1 MEELADVLEPI
12 QRWSLASDNAQG
24 VKRAKTY
31 IAGAD
36 KDVLAGFYVSS
47 INEWRV
53 KQPRVLV
60 LSRSAYYR
68 VSYNAKNGK
77 IDHYHK
83 TPLEK
88 LRVLEKTSAGLNTVH
103 STAVVVL
110 TSNDFYNSRS
120 AAYLQRARYD
130 SVHRL
135 TADTKLTLRPQL
147 TTPS

>member
-1 MEELADVLEPI
+1 MAARSMEELAEVLEPV

-24 VKRAKTY
+24 IKRAKTY

-36 KDVLAGFYVSS
+36 KDVLAGFFVHS

-53 KQPRVLV
+53 KQSRVLV

-88 LRVLEKTSAGLNTVH
+88 LRVLEKTCAGL
-103 STAVVVL
+103 AE
-110 TSNDFYNSRS
+110 TSYGPD
-120 AAYLQRARYD
+120 
-130 SVHRL
+130 HRNAIMHHDML
-135 TADTKLTLRPQL
+135 YH
-147 TTPS
+147 